1 MLLSLGVVGLDGGFG
16 RFCLCGGSD
25 DLFDGVLFVL
35 VGVETVIFDEM
46 LAEQLN
52 PNKVTGLRSW
62 VM

>member
-1 MLLSLGVVGLDGGFG
+1 MLLSLGVVGLDSGFG

-46 LAEQLN
+46 LAKQLN
-52 PNKVTGLRSW
+52 PNKVTGFRSW

>member
-35 VGVETVIFDEM
+35 VGVEAVVFDEV

-52 PNKVTGLRSW
+52 P
-62 VM
+62 